1 MNDPLITE
9 QFGNPQSLQTAPISK
24 LSFLPWTL
32 FDVSYSKTVLLS
44 FFVLHLIMFL
54 SYSTY
59 ILTFDNQGV
68 VTNKV
73 HIIIL
78 YFLGLKKSLQCTSV
92 YQLTWLQWSYCQIC
106 VKVRV
111 AFRQTRQSI
120 KMFQVNKIR
129 RFQLLVSLIN

>member
-1 MNDPLITE
+1 MTPSLLNNLVTLRAFRRPLFPNPVSCPGLYLTFLTAR
-9 QFGNPQSLQTAPISK
+9 QFYFLFLFCILFCFCPILLTA
-24 LSFLPWTL
+24 
-32 FDVSYSKTVLLS
+32 LL
-44 FFVLHLIMFL
+44 
-54 SYSTY
+54 
-59 ILTFDNQGV
+59 FDNQGV
-68 VTNKV
+68 LTNKV

-129 RFQLLVSLIN
+129 RFQVLVSLIN

>member
-1 MNDPLITE
+1 MNDPLFTE
-9 QFGNPQSLQTAPISK
+9 QSSEPSDGPYFPTQCLALDFSRLFLQQDSS
-24 LSFLPWTL
+24 SF
-32 FDVSYSKTVLLS
+32 
-44 FFVLHLIMFL
+44 FFVLHLILFL

-59 ILTFDNQGV
+59 SLTFDNQGV

-73 HIIIL
+73 HIVTL

-129 RFQLLVSLIN
+129 RFQLLVNMIN